1 MQYTIRNV
9 PGRLDKELREAA
21 RKEGKSLNQTVLE
34 RLMVACGLTGE
45 ELKRRDLGEVA
56 GNWVEDEAVEEA
68 LEAQRQVDPE
78 MWE

>member
-9 PGRLDKELREAA
+9 PRRLDKELREAA

-56 GNWVEDEAVEEA
+56 GHWTEDEAVEDA
-68 LEAQRQVDPE
+68 LKAQREIDLE
-78 MWE
+78 MWK